1 MAVTIVVFADAFEKL
16 QKDRKISKNLSF
28 VVFADV
34 FGKLQKDRE
43 ISKDLSFCETVKNGY
58 LLFAFARTFR
68 MI

>member
-16 QKDRKISKNLSF
+16 QKDREISKDLSF
-28 VVFADV
+28 VVFAHV

-43 ISKDLSFCETVKNGY
+43 VLKDLSLCEIVKNGY

>member
-1 MAVTIVVFADAFEKL
+1 MAVTIVVFTDAFGKL
-16 QKDRKISKNLSF
+16 QKDRGISKDLSF
-28 VVFADV
+28 VVFAHV

-43 ISKDLSFCETVKNGY
+43 VLKDLSLCEIVKNGY

>member
-16 QKDRKISKNLSF
+16 QKDRKISKDLSF
-28 VVFADV
+28 AVFTDA
-34 FGKLQKDRE
+34 FGKLQKDRG
-43 ISKDLSFCETVKNGY
+43 ISKDLSLREIVKNGY

>member
-1 MAVTIVVFADAFEKL
+1 MAVTIVVFAH
-16 QKDRKISKNLSF
+16 
-28 VVFADV
+28 V

-43 ISKDLSFCETVKNGY
+43 ISKDLSLCEIVKNGY